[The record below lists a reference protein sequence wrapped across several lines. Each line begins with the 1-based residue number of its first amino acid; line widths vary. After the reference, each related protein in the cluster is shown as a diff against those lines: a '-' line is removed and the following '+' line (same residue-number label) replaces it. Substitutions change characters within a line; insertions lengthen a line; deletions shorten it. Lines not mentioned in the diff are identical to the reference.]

1 MKETGMVWLAG
12 AGPGDAGLLTVKT
25 KELLERADV
34 IVYDALVSLE
44 IFGQI
49 PPGKELIYVGKR
61 AGCHTYSQ
69 TEINETL
76 LREAKKGKTVLRL
89 KGGDPFIFGR
99 GGEELELLVKE
110 GIPFEIVPGITS
122 AAAVAA
128 YAGIPV
134 THRDYV
140 SSFHVITGH
149 ARKDGE
155 SRICYDALVKAG
167 GTLVFLMGVTALK
180 SICGGLIKA
189 GMDGKM
195 PAAVIEQGTTSMQ
208 RKVTARLDTIAER
221 AEKEQIQ
228 APAVIVIGQV
238 CALEQS
244 FSWAEKRLL
253 AGRQFLVTRP
263 SEHQPA
269 LAGRLRSMGAQVIE
283 MPAVQICQLGDDSG
297 FEQALKEQIEDRN
310 EKWMVF
316 TSSIGVR
323 IFFEKLS
330 GSGLDIREV
339 LSGRIRI
346 AAIGRATEKKL
357 RAYGLRADLVPEEYC
372 AEALGKAL
380 VAAAEEG
387 SSIRIFRAKKG
398 SGELLPPLLEKGL
411 YVEDIPLYDTAHRI
425 YGEECCRIK
434 EGMKRGEIDAV
445 TFTSASTVRGF
456 VEAVGD
462 MDYTSCRA
470 VCIGR
475 QTAAEAAKYG
485 MRLMISEEA
494 SIDSMVELLMRVYG
508 TREDG

>member
-12 AGPGDAGLLTVKT
+12 AGPGDAGLLTVKA

-69 TEINETL
+69 AEINETL
-76 LREAKKGKTVLRL
+76 LKEAKKGKRVLRL

-99 GGEELELLVKE
+99 GGEELELLVRE

-149 ARKDGE
+149 ARKNGE
-155 SRICYDALVKAG
+155 SRIRYDALVKAG
-167 GTLVFLMGVTALK
+167 GTLVFLMGVAALR
-180 SICGGLIKA
+180 SISSGLIEA
-189 GMDGKM
+189 GMDRKM
-195 PAAVIEQGTTSMQ
+195 PAAVIERGTTSMQ
-208 RKVTARLDTIAER
+208 RKVTAELGTIAKR
-221 AEKEQIQ
+221 AEKERIQ

-244 FSWAEKRLL
+244 FSWAEKRPL

-269 LAGRLRSMGAQVIE
+269 LAGTLRSMGAQVIE
-283 MPAVQICQLGDDSG
+283 MPAIQICRIEEDSG
-297 FEQALKEQIEDRN
+297 FEQALVEQMEDRN

-316 TSSIGVR
+316 TSTIGVR
-323 IFFEKLS
+323 IFFEKLA
-330 GSGLDIREV
+330 GSSLDIRDI
-339 LSGRIRI
+339 LRGRVRI
-346 AAIGRATEKKL
+346 AAIGRATERKL
-357 RAYGLRADLVPEEYC
+357 REYGLRADLVPEEYC

-380 VAAAEEG
+380 AERAAEG

-398 SGELLPPLLEKGL
+398 SQELLPPLWKQGR

-425 YGEECCRIK
+425 YGEECSQIR
-434 EGMKRGEIDAV
+434 EGMEQGEIDAV
-445 TFTSASTVRGF
+445 TFTSASTVKGF
-456 VEAVGD
+456 VEAMGD
-462 MDYTSCRA
+462 MDYTSCKA

-494 SIDSMVELLMRVYG
+494 SIDSMVELLMKVYG
-508 TREDG
+508 SREDE